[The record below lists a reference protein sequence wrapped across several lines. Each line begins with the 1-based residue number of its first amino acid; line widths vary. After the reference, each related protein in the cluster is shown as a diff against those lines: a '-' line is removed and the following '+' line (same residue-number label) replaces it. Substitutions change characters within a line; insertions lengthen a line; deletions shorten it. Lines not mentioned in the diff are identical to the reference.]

1 MRITRTTTLSSVGIA
16 KRFVLFCS
24 SSLDVYVPWLLIA
37 RSVATSATLLALLF
51 LRSHLFVW
59 TVFAPKLLYEGSHT
73 AVVVIVV
80 LLSGPLRLITR
91 RQVGGAATPS
101 L

>member
-1 MRITRTTTLSSVGIA
+1 MLTLT
-16 KRFVLFCS
+16 S
-24 SSLDVYVPWLLIA
+24 SSLEAYVPWLLIA

-59 TVFAPKLLYEGSHT
+59 SVFAPKLLFEVSHT
-73 AVVVIVV
+73 ALLVAVV
-80 LLSGPLRLITR
+80 LFCTLTRLTR
-91 RQVGGAATPS
+91 RCRVGVASPRP